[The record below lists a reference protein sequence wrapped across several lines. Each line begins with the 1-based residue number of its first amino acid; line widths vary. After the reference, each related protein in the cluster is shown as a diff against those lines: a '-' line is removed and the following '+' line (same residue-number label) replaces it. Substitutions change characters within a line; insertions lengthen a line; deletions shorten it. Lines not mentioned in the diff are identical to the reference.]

1 MKHEDLCSIT
11 FFFLFLRIDLCS
23 ITYAEIKSIL
33 LCPAIELVLWYM
45 TSNIMLEKKLS
56 LCYSLFLEV
65 TLRTC
70 RDYFVI
76 FYLEVKPEPGQLLP
90 IYEIMT
96 KLLVYIFNIEFD
108 GNNVRQVCNNSS
120 LLSLFS
126 STIYV

>member
-1 MKHEDLCSIT
+1 
-11 FFFLFLRIDLCS
+11 
-23 ITYAEIKSIL
+23 
-33 LCPAIELVLWYM
+33 M

>member
-1 MKHEDLCSIT
+1 
-11 FFFLFLRIDLCS
+11 
-23 ITYAEIKSIL
+23 
-33 LCPAIELVLWYM
+33 
-45 TSNIMLEKKLS
+45 MLEKKLS
-56 LCYSLFLEV
+56 LCHSLFLEV

-70 RDYFVI
+70 LDYFVI